1 MHYIQTVK
9 VHGKM
14 EYVEVHYMK
23 YWDFAQIP
31 TRATPQS
38 VGSDLYSAFD
48 YTVPPRGKVAINT
61 GIGVVIPLG
70 YYGRLA
76 PRSGLA
82 YKYSLDIGAGVID
95 PDFTGPIHVILF
107 NHGTEEYLVTKG
119 QSVAQII
126 YEKIAIPIY
135 KEVQHLPP
143 TERGNKGLGVADLL
157 QEVTQE
163 TSKTS
168 KAKHVTFKED

>member
-1 MHYIQTVK
+1 MDYIQTAK
-9 VHGKM
+9 VQKKKM

-76 PRSGLA
+76 TMLW
-82 YKYSLDIGAGVID
+82 
-95 PDFTGPIHVILF
+95 TGI
-107 NHGTEEYLVTKG
+107 
-119 QSVAQII
+119 
-126 YEKIAIPIY
+126 
-135 KEVQHLPP
+135 
-143 TERGNKGLGVADLL
+143 
-157 QEVTQE
+157 
-163 TSKTS
+163 
-168 KAKHVTFKED
+168 